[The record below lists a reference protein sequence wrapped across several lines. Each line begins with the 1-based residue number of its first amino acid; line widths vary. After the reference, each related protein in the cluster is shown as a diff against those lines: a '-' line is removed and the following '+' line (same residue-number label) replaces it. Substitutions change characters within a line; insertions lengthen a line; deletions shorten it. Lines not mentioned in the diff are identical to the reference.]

1 MSEAKRG
8 RPNTKE
14 MVAEAVAEALPNII
28 NDAVK
33 EIVPAVVNQ
42 IKSDPKVAASVVSMA
57 AESPEG
63 RKYLGVASSD
73 NPIKRR
79 EKMTD
84 EKVKQASHLT
94 DGADHGPD
102 WLPTFPDR
110 VTRNPA
116 LLKAAQEAWIAGNQR
131 GTFGAP
137 NEDDVM
143 FDEGMLEGAVEAN

>member
-8 RPNTKE
+8 RPNTKD
-14 MVAEAVAEALPNII
+14 MVAEAISEALPGIV

-33 EIVPAVVNQ
+33 EIVPAVVEQ

-73 NPIKRR
+73 NPIDRR
-79 EKMTD
+79 KKMTD
-84 EKVKQASHLT
+84 DKVKQVALLT
-94 DGADHGPD
+94 DGAEHGPD
-102 WLPTFPDR
+102 FMPSFPDR
-110 VTRNPA
+110 VTNNPV
-116 LLKAAQEAWIAGNQR
+116 LLKAAQEAWTAGNQR

-143 FDEGMLEGAVEAN
+143 FEEAMLEGAVEA

>member
-1 MSEAKRG
+1 MSEVKRG

-14 MVAEAVAEALPNII
+14 MVAEAMAEALPGII
-28 NDAVK
+28 KDAVK

-42 IKSDPKVAASVVSMA
+42 IKSDPDVAASVVSMA

-73 NPIKRR
+73 NPVQRR

-84 EKVKQASHLT
+84 DKVKQMAHLT
-94 DGADHGPD
+94 DGSDHAPD

-110 VTRNPA
+110 VTNNPV
-116 LLKAAQEAWIAGNQR
+116 LLKAAQEAWISGNQR

-143 FDEGMLEGAVEAN
+143 FEEAMLEGAVEA

>member
-1 MSEAKRG
+1 MSEEKRG
-8 RPNTKE
+8 RRSTKDL
-14 MVAEAVAEALPNII
+14 VAEAIAEALPGIV

-33 EIVPAVVNQ
+33 EIVPAVIEQ

-73 NPIKRR
+73 SPIDRR
-79 EKMTD
+79 KKMTD
-84 EKVKQASHLT
+84 DKVKQTALLT
-94 DGADHGPD
+94 DGAEHGVDFMPS
-102 WLPTFPDR
+102 FPDR
-110 VTRNPA
+110 VTNNPS
-116 LLKAAQEAWIAGNQR
+116 LLKAAQEAWAAGNQR

-143 FDEGMLEGAVEAN
+143 FEEAMLEGAVEA

>member
-8 RPNTKE
+8 RPSTKE
-14 MVAEAVAEALPNII
+14 MVAEAISEALPGIV

-33 EIVPAVVNQ
+33 EIVPAVVEQ

-73 NPIKRR
+73 SPIDRR
-79 EKMTD
+79 KKMTD
-84 EKVKQASHLT
+84 DKVKQAALLT
-94 DGADHGPD
+94 DGAEHGPD
-102 WLPTFPDR
+102 FMPSFPDR
-110 VTRNPA
+110 VTNNP
-116 LLKAAQEAWIAGNQR
+116 LLLRAAQEAWAAGNQR

-143 FDEGMLEGAVEAN
+143 FEEAMLEGAVEA

>member
-8 RPNTKE
+8 RPNTKD
-14 MVAEAVAEALPNII
+14 MVAEAISEALPGIV

-33 EIVPAVVNQ
+33 EIVPAVVEQ
-42 IKSDPKVAASVVSMA
+42 IKSDPSVAASVVSMA

-73 NPIKRR
+73 NPIDRR
-79 EKMTD
+79 KKMTD
-84 EKVKQASHLT
+84 DKVKQAALLT
-94 DGADHGPD
+94 DGPEHGPD
-102 WLPTFPDR
+102 FMPSFPDR
-110 VTRNPA
+110 VTNNPV
-116 LLKAAQEAWIAGNQR
+116 LLKAAQEAWTAGNQR

-143 FDEGMLEGAVEAN
+143 FEEAMLEGAVEA

>member
-1 MSEAKRG
+1 MSEVKRG

-14 MVAEAVAEALPNII
+14 MVAEAMAEALPGII
-28 NDAVK
+28 KDAVK

-42 IKSDPKVAASVVSMA
+42 IKSDPDVAASVVSMA

-63 RKYLGVASSD
+63 RKYLGVA
-73 NPIKRR
+73 
-79 EKMTD
+79 
-84 EKVKQASHLT
+84 KVNQMDHPT
-94 DGADHGPD
+94 DGSDHAPD

-110 VTRNPA
+110 VTKNPV
-116 LLKAAQEAWIAGNQR
+116 LLKAAQEAWIAGKQR

-143 FDEGMLEGAVEAN
+143 FEESMLEGAVEA